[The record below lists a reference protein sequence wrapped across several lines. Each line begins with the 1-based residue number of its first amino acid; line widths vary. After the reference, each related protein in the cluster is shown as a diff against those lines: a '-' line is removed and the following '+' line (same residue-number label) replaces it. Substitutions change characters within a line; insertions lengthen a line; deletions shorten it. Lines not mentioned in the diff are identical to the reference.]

1 MSDNAAFTLRRADD
15 LLQPEASAKAGAR
28 SYALVA
34 ADLFGKARTWHS
46 DSLKSNGKSS
56 LLTEEASVNIYPIML
71 RVSVTRGTNAL
82 TVKISRKDNSAEN
95 FKRANKILASE
106 SEPVH
111 IWDFSGRTTFILM
124 NEWNRMPQDPRSSD
138 QEMPLEIQFYDISE
152 PPANGAA
159 GRKDELALTMGSSAL
174 SNGGIMDMD
183 LDSSGGIYLV
193 RKLWAIDGTSFSPRQ
208 FKAKLAR
215 FAPQFS
221 GFNQHDS
228 QELLAFLLDGLHED
242 LNRVKCKPYAEAK
255 DSDGRPDEEVADE
268 YWGNH
273 LARNDSIIV
282 DTCQGQY
289 KSTLVCP
296 LCKKVSITFDPFM
309 YLSLPLPSTTMRT
322 MTVTV
327 FSTDGSIGPSPY
339 TVSIPKSGDFKTL
352 INALSNACSLRDDE
366 RLLVAEVYN
375 SSLIRYLEDPSDDI
389 SLIRDGDKLVAYRL
403 PKDSEGAAVVVFKSE
418 RMESSISS
426 FGRKSWKNFGTP
438 LVSNLPDTIDG
449 RTIYNL
455 LLKALTPFREPKDDV
470 LDADQITG
478 KSSPVNE
485 TSDIDMS
492 SDAAECS
499 SMNTNAGED
508 DMTTEGGM
516 LFFLNTER
524 FPNQRM
530 KIEMDQTIT
539 LSNLQKRLI
548 VSVSWQD
555 NGLKQ
560 YNLDSL
566 DSLPEVYK
574 TVLFTRRPQETC
586 SLYACLEAFI
596 KEEPLGP
603 EDMWYCPGCKEH
615 RQASKKLDLWRLPEI
630 LIIHLKRF
638 SYSRYTK
645 NKLDTYVDFPIHD
658 LDLSSY
664 IRDRSGQMSNHYQL
678 YAVSNHYGSM
688 GGGHYTAYVYN
699 DGKKKWY
706 DFDDRCVSGL
716 ENEDSIKTSAAYVLF
731 YRREPTWKGSRGG
744 DSFQHPDLKAEEKL
758 ITADI
763 DRNAGWLLACIL
775 VTGAH
780 ARTNVGGYVCLNNV
794 HPACSWEASAP
805 RIFRLVTEL
814 SSLIAKSIELA
825 AAELNRPELLGKRP
839 HLGSTLMVA
848 MASKVASAVGL
859 TASVANILLSGWP
872 KGGSNRRLTEIV
884 HSHHLREKTLFCS
897 SFSPI
902 PSPRYRIH
910 SIFHV
915 SQLKPYT
922 PDYTLV
928 FSKLP
933 RTPDLTATPVE
944 PIAILERILVKKGN
958 SSVVQVKVQCSSPA
972 ADLASWEGNS
982 VLRHRYPMARFWEED
997 ARAQGEANVT
1007 PDTVLSADL

>member
-1 MSDNAAFTLRRADD
+1 MPSSPLAAGDAASTSGPGPASAAPADDDDRVFLVQHRWWREAQEGAEIDAHGIPYAAAPSGGPSYGFRGVLSLLMSDNAAFTLRRADD

-159 GRKDELALTMGSSAL
+159 GRKDELALTMGSSTL

-183 LDSSGGIYLV
+183 LDSSGGICKQVGSGLIGLDNLGNTCFMNSAVQCLAHTSKLVDYFLGDYQKEINTQNPLGMKGELAYSFGDLV

-560 YNLDSL
+560 YNLDPL

-664 IRDRSGQMSNHYQL
+664 IRDRSWQMSNHYQL

-731 YRREPTWKGSRGG
+731 YRRVHG
-744 DSFQHPDLKAEEKL
+744 DTS
-758 ITADI
+758 
-763 DRNAGWLLACIL
+763 L
-775 VTGAH
+775 VD
-780 ARTNVGGYVCLNNV
+780 
-794 HPACSWEASAP
+794 
-805 RIFRLVTEL
+805 TETTTIVE
-814 SSLIAKSIELA
+814 STDCTTSGVA
-825 AAELNRPELLGKRP
+825 AAG
-839 HLGSTLMVA
+839 
-848 MASKVASAVGL
+848 
-859 TASVANILLSGWP
+859 
-872 KGGSNRRLTEIV
+872 
-884 HSHHLREKTLFCS
+884 
-897 SFSPI
+897 
-902 PSPRYRIH
+902 
-910 SIFHV
+910 
-915 SQLKPYT
+915 
-922 PDYTLV
+922 D
-928 FSKLP
+928 
-933 RTPDLTATPVE
+933 DL
-944 PIAILERILVKKGN
+944 
-958 SSVVQVKVQCSSPA
+958 
-972 ADLASWEGNS
+972 
-982 VLRHRYPMARFWEED
+982 
-997 ARAQGEANVT
+997 
-1007 PDTVLSADL
+1007 